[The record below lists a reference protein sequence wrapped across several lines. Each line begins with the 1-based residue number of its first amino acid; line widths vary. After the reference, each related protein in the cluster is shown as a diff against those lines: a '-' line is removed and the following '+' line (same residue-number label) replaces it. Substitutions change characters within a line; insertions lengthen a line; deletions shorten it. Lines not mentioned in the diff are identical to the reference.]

1 MMEWRDVTDYFTE
14 EERHY
19 NGKYLEEDEV
29 YNEEVEVSI
38 FSSPDGM
45 YEIYFSF
52 ERFYGIVYVEVDK
65 VYGVRDDMKKDLEI
79 AYNRSKKPSGEFI
92 NWFADKYKVALPN
105 DVLFNFDLEDFLA
118 RMP

>member
-52 ERFYGIVYVEVDK
+52 ERFYGIVYAEVDK
-65 VYGVRDDMKKDLEI
+65 VYGVRDDMKKDLES